1 MVGNT
6 YNQYIQKL
14 CLVEELRQSRKLDD
28 AMYTYEN

>member
-14 CLVEELRQSRKLDD
+14 WLVEELRQSRKLDD